1 MTGLFR
7 VHHLRRFL
15 NHCVALQVSTAPGD
29 LLFGFHRL
37 EYSGQFR
44 KQFISNAYGMTV
56 PSEAL
61 SQIIDDGFL
70 DAMIQLR
77 LYNRKAIVIFSG
89 YQTLETFEDDRTN
102 DSTIDFESK
111 ALLGA
116 SITRITI

>member
-1 MTGLFR
+1 
-7 VHHLRRFL
+7 
-15 NHCVALQVSTAPGD
+15 
-29 LLFGFHRL
+29 
-37 EYSGQFR
+37 
-44 KQFISNAYGMTV
+44 MTV